1 MTENEKDYCL
11 RNNQTSSNN
20 VMDRVIVIVYIGLVD
35 TNNKYL
41 TLSKSS
47 EYQYLAR
54 FATV

>member
-20 VMDRVIVIVYIGLVD
+20 VMDVIVYIGLVD

-41 TLSKSS
+41 TLSKLS